1 MRRDHYEDED
11 VEPNITPL
19 IDIVFILLI
28 FFLVT
33 TTFAKDLGMDVDRP
47 EASSGAAQQSEILRV
62 AVGRNGEV
70 TVAAR
75 PASMWNLS
83 AAVQTALDK
92 KRDKAVLLVADQA
105 VPAGALVEVMDACKI
120 GGASRVAVAVEGTG
134 SKEKKP

>member
-1 MRRDHYEDED
+1 MSRDHYEDED

-47 EASSGAAQQSEILRV
+47 EASSGASQQSEILRV

-92 KRDKAVLLVADQA
+92 RRDKAVLLVADQA

>member
-1 MRRDHYEDED
+1 MNRNRYEEED

-33 TTFAKDLGMDVDRP
+33 TTFAKDLGMEVDRP

-83 AAVQTALDK
+83 GAVQTALDK
-92 KRDKAVLLVADQA
+92 RREKAVLLVADQA
-105 VPAGALVEVMDACKI
+105 VPAGALVEVMDACKV
-120 GGASRVAVAVEGTG
+120 GGASRVAVAVEGIA
-134 SKEKKP
+134 KKGNQP